1 MSFGELLQVLQQG
14 GMVGLL
20 LIIIVG
26 GARGWWV
33 FGWTYKDRI
42 RDLAAER
49 DQWMRAA
56 LKGTYTVEK
65 ATEVT
70 DTSSKVLE
78 QAIKILQESQP
89 KGG

>member
-33 FGWTYKDRI
+33 FGWMYKDRV

-49 DQWMRAA
+49 DLWMKAA
-56 LKGTYTVEK
+56 LKSTGTVEK